1 MQLETDKH
9 NVGVSVGHAVHYVLV
24 TSQNVHLA
32 AANCST
38 WKQLLSK
45 KAQSKTD
52 SAGTH
57 RFSFFSPLHQ
67 HPVCCVCVLIHT
79 CSTSCRCMLSS
90 SGGVIVS
97 VCRPGWDPEAALAP
111 LIKVWM
117 RGWDRRARCA
127 YLCFVIV
134 IVTQCHLSLSLFW
147 IRKCP

>member
-9 NVGVSVGHAVHYVLV
+9 NVGVGVGHAVHYLLV

-57 RFSFFSPLHQ
+57 RFGFFPPFTNTLSAA
-67 HPVCCVCVLIHT
+67 CVCSYT
-79 CSTSCRCMLSS
+79 PAAPRAGACSAAAAAASS
-90 SGGVIVS
+90 SQS
-97 VCRPGWDPEAALAP
+97 GWDPEAALAP